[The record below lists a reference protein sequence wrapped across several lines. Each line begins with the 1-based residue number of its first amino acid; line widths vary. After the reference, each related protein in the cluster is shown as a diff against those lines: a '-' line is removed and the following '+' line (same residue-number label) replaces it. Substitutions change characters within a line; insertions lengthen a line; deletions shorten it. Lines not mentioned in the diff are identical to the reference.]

1 MVILEILDASL
12 SFLYLHKCVFGLY
25 WLKVVTREDFD
36 SLQNVLRFNIQPLM
50 VGVQSQPLVD
60 YIKDWTVKVWET
72 YFFREF
78 NGLIKAIGIQ
88 KNHE

>member
-36 SLQNVLRFNIQPLM
+36 SLQNVLRFKHSTLD
-50 VGVQSQPLVD
+50 GWS
-60 YIKDWTVKVWET
+60 
-72 YFFREF
+72 
-78 NGLIKAIGIQ
+78 AITTLG
-88 KNHE
+88 